1 MRPVGKHPIGI
12 QILLLVAL
20 GMAGV
25 AGCKMHRA
33 EPLKNMLP
41 PGRFPVMVVAHRG
54 FSGSAPENTMIAF
67 KKGMEAGSDMI
78 ELDVRLSK
86 DGEVVVIHDET
97 LERTTSGRGRVIDL
111 TLDELKKL
119 DAGSKFNSSFSGEK
133 ITTLREVLQL
143 AHSHDQ
149 TLVNIELK
157 KGDYGRWTIFDL
169 ADRALRE
176 VEKAGMAGRVLFSS
190 FDPSVLERLVK
201 VDARIWVAYLYSKP
215 WNMPGEVTGGRPF
228 SILNCRKTVLTRENI
243 SRAHQESIRI
253 GVYTLNTEEEMEKFI
268 DLKVDAIIT
277 DYPERLINILQKRHP

>member
-1 MRPVGKHPIGI
+1 MRPVGKHSIPR
-12 QILLLVAL
+12 QILVLLVAL

-25 AGCKMHRA
+25 TGCKMHRA
-33 EPLKNMLP
+33 EPVKTMLP
-41 PGRFPVMVVAHRG
+41 SGKFPVMVIAHRG
-54 FSGSAPENTMIAF
+54 FSGIAPENTMIAF

-119 DAGSKFNSSFSGEK
+119 DAGSKFYSSFSGEK
-133 ITTLREVLQL
+133 IPALREVLEM
-143 AHSHDQ
+143 AHRKV
-149 TLVNIELK
+149 LVNIELK

-176 VEKAGMAGRVLFSS
+176 IEKVGIVDRVLFSS
-190 FDPSVLERLVK
+190 FDPSVLERFVK
-201 VDARIWVAYLYSKP
+201 VNAWIPVAYLYNKP
-215 WNMPGEVTGGRPF
+215 WNSPREVTEGKPF
-228 SILNCRKTVLTRENI
+228 STLTCRKTVLTRENI
-243 SRAHQESIRI
+243 SRAHQEGIRI
-253 GVYTLNTEEEMEKFI
+253 GVYTLNTEEEMGKFI

-277 DYPERLINILQKRHP
+277 DYPDRLINILQKRYQ